1 MPDPIRVDEAVAHLP
16 SLPYQFHQVAIF
28 QGPTELRF
36 RPDLDA
42 PRSILQLIGFRGWIE
57 DTADLKGILDGE
69 PVLTRARMLFS
80 YELMPMEFE
89 FLWYDG
95 PSHNLANWE
104 VNGNNPFISHL
115 STYVDDIF
123 EATREMA
130 SIFGAPFHRF
140 ITQSHTNPAVI
151 GKKRFIESIFNTRLS
166 LGFDLKLIQKVPWD
180 YNDNDWLSW
189 KL

>member
-1 MPDPIRVDEAVAHLP
+1 MPDPIRLDEAVEHLP

-28 QGPTELRF
+28 QGPTELR
-36 RPDLDA
+36 RISDLES
-42 PRSILQLIGFRGWIE
+42 PVNILGLLGFRGWIE

-69 PVLTRARMLFS
+69 PVITRAKMLFS

-95 PSHNLANWE
+95 PSHNRTRWE
-104 VNGNNPFISHL
+104 YESNPFISHL

-123 EATREMA
+123 EATIEMA

-140 ITQSHTNPAVI
+140 ITQSHTNPAVV
-151 GKKRFIESIFNTRLS
+151 GKKRFIESIFNTRFS

-180 YNDNDWLSW
+180 YNDNDWLAW
-189 KL
+189 KI